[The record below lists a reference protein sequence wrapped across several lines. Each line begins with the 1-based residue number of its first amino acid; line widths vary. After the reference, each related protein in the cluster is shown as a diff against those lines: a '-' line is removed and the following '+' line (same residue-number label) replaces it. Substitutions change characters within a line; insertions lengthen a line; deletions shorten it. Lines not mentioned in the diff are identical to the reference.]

1 MPLTPTAGHGL
12 HKYDTGDNPGA
23 AGLNFNWDLID
34 TMLVGIGTSFPA
46 AYPVGGPFIRA
57 DQQIMYQNV
66 GTLSTPVW
74 LEIIGGGAGGDP
86 NDNFKFLLNA
96 QG

>member
-34 TMLVGIGTSFPA
+34 TMIVGIGTAFPP
-46 AYPVGGPFIRA
+46 AYPVGGPFIRV
-57 DQQIMYQNV
+57 DEQKCYQNI
-66 GTLSTPVW
+66 GTLNSPSW
-74 LEIIGGGAGGDP
+74 LQILGGGAGGDP
-86 NDNFKFLLNA
+86 NDVLKFTLNT
-96 QG
+96 QV